1 MKLKHFAIQIIIAG
15 FLNLPVNGQIQKISS
30 EDFTSFYNKFTTDSL
45 FQISRIIFP
54 LKGGT
59 YSLNNELKEDSLPW
73 IKEKWQFCVANIYKI
88 DTAKYKTKILVQD
101 SDITEDIWKDNSGFM
116 MERHFRL
123 IKGKWYQDYFLVSN
137 M

>member
-1 MKLKHFAIQIIIAG
+1 MKFKHLTIAMIISG
-15 FLNLPVNGQIQKISS
+15 FLNLPANSQIQKTSS
-30 EDFTSFYNKFTTDSL
+30 EDFPSFYNKFTTDSL

-54 LKGGT
+54 LKGCT
-59 YSLNNELKEDSLPW
+59 YYLNNELNEDSLPW
-73 IKEKWQFCVANIYKI
+73 IKEKWHFCVANIYKI

-101 SDITEDIWKDNSGFM
+101 SNITENIWKDNSGFM
-116 MERHFRL
+116 MERHFSL